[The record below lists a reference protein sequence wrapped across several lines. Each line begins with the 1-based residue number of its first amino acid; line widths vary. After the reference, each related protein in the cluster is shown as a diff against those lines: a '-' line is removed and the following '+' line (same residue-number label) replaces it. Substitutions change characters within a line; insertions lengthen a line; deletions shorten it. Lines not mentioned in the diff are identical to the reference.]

1 MIAAFIR
8 HLMIATLN
16 VLLHAPLAYQ
26 ASTLHADLAPGMGL
40 QDLSLVSQ
48 LSLLLLLALPYAAL
62 APFGIRW
69 NPPRA
74 RLGEY
79 DC

>member
-8 HLMIATLN
+8 HLMIATLI

-62 APFGIRW
+62 ALFGIRW

>member
-1 MIAAFIR
+1 MTTAFFR
-8 HLMIATLN
+8 HLMIATLI
-16 VLLHAPLAYQ
+16 VLLHAPLVYQ
-26 ASTLHADLAPGMGL
+26 VMTLHEDLAPGMGL
-40 QDLSLVSQ
+40 QNLALVSQ
-48 LSLLLLLALPYAAL
+48 LSLLLLLALPYAVLAL
-62 APFGIRW
+62 FGIRW

>member
-1 MIAAFIR
+1 MTTAFIR
-8 HLMIATLN
+8 HLMIATLI

-26 ASTLHADLAPGMGL
+26 ALTLYADLAPGMGL

-62 APFGIRW
+62 ALFGIRW

>member
-1 MIAAFIR
+1 MTTAFIR
-8 HLMIATLN
+8 HLMIATLI

-26 ASTLHADLAPGMGL
+26 ALTLHADLAPGMGL
-40 QDLSLVSQ
+40 QDLSLISQ

-62 APFGIRW
+62 ALFGIRW